1 MKTSLT
7 LLALGLFAAVQAA
20 AADQS
25 TNTTAS
31 ATATF
36 SKTQVQP
43 SYPVN
48 EYKLEPTKIVT
59 ADRGKPLRYEGLGS
73 QAWTT
78 IATRHSDSFLFDDAR
93 RHEPQTVLCYWGHEP
108 W

>member
-1 MKTSLT
+1 MKTKQT
-7 LLALGLFAAVQAA
+7 LLALGLFAALQAV

-25 TNTTAS
+25 TNGI

-36 SKTQVQP
+36 TKAQIQP
-43 SYPVN
+43 SYPAN
-48 EYKLEPTKIVT
+48 EYKLETKKTV
-59 ADRGKPLRYEGLGS
+59 AVDRSKIERYEGLSS

-78 IATRHSDSFLFDDAR
+78 IATRRSDFPVARDAR
-93 RHEPQTVLCYWGHEP
+93 THESKIVVCYFGHEP